1 MSSARCELSIL
12 GSSKIPLQ
20 GSRVETIFQPL
31 PANKDP
37 PAMTIPSND
46 SDAQG
51 FEDALTKLRD
61 GYDEQ
66 LSPCRTISARW
77 LVASTKALRV

>member
-1 MSSARCELSIL
+1 
-12 GSSKIPLQ
+12 
-20 GSRVETIFQPL
+20 
-31 PANKDP
+31 
-37 PAMTIPSND
+37 MTIPSND

-51 FEDALTKLRD
+51 FEDALRKLRD

-77 LVASTKALRV
+77 LVALIKAIRV

>member
-1 MSSARCELSIL
+1 
-12 GSSKIPLQ
+12 
-20 GSRVETIFQPL
+20 
-31 PANKDP
+31 
-37 PAMTIPSND
+37 MTIPSND

-51 FEDALTKLRD
+51 FEDALRKLRD